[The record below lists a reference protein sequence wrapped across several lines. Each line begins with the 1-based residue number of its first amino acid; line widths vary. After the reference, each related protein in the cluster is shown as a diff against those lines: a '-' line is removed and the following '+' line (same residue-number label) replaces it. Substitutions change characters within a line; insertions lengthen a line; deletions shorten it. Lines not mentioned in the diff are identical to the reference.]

1 MEDVLDFASNE
12 KPLLR
17 VLIVEDNPDDEYFA
31 KRAIYRILPG
41 SSIGCVSGIGEA
53 YQACKK
59 NEFDLILLDLNL
71 PDGYGPNSVQELRKF
86 VRTSAI
92 IVLTGLASP
101 LTTQQSIE
109 KGAYKLFMKSQLNT
123 PEFEEAVLE
132 IGYAYSNNTASQ
144 SKTSH

>member
-1 MEDVLDFASNE
+1 MEDMLDFQTIE

-41 SSIGCVSGIGEA
+41 SSIGVANGIGEA
-53 YQACKK
+53 YKACKK
-59 NEFDLILLDLNL
+59 TEYDLILLDLNL
-71 PDGYGPNSVQELRKF
+71 PDGFGPNSVQELRKF

-109 KGAYKLFMKSQLNT
+109 KGAAKLFMKSQLNSR
-123 PEFEEAVLE
+123 EFEEAVLE
-132 IGYAYSNNTASQ
+132 IGYAYSNAAASQ
-144 SKTSH
+144 STTSH